1 MARIRTIKPEAF
13 ISESLTAVSV
23 HAERTFFGL
32 LTQADD
38 HGRFRDQAAVIAGAL
53 WSLRPEH
60 GPLEVEDDLTQ
71 LDGAGLI
78 CRYEG
83 NDGKRYLHI
92 VAWARHQKI
101 NRPSGSRCPAC
112 PRHQGGRSD
121 EASSPVH
128 GVLREQTVSPHSGGP
143 EASRER
149 SEPCVNHATAGQGN
163 FSEPAPQRR
172 ETAVS
177 NQGPDLGPRILDLG
191 SPPVVCA
198 SAPAPQADSASVSA
212 KSLVGEYVA
221 SCEHRPPSDVLG
233 RLGRV
238 LSKLLGE
245 GVAPDHIRAGMD
257 RMRAKSLSVSLL
269 PSLVNEAMNAPRA
282 AAAPH
287 RAWTNPAPGDVEA
300 AYGGQL

>member
-13 ISESLTAVSV
+13 ISESLAAVSV

-83 NDGKRYLHI
+83 DDGKRYLHI
-92 VAWARHQKI
+92 AAWARHQKI

-112 PRHQGGRSD
+112 PRHQGGRSA
-121 EASSPVH
+121 EVAPPVH
-128 GVLREQTVSPHSGGP
+128 GVLREQDVSPHGGSP
-143 EASRER
+143 EGYRER
-149 SEPCVNHATAGQGN
+149 SEPSVNRETAGQGN
-163 FSEPAPQRR
+163 FSEPSPQRR
-172 ETAVS
+172 EIAVRT
-177 NQGPDLGPRILDLG
+177 QGPDLGPRILDLG
-191 SPPVVCA
+191 SPPVGSA
-198 SAPAPQADSASVSA
+198 SAPAPQAASSSTSV
-212 KSLVGEYVA
+212 KDLVGEYVA

-233 RLGRV
+233 HLGRV
-238 LSKLLGE
+238 VTKLLGE
-245 GVAPDHIRAGMD
+245 GVAPDHIRAGMS
-257 RMRAKSLSVSLL
+257 RMRAKGLSVSLL

-287 RAWTNPAPGDVEA
+287 RAWTNPAPADVEA